1 MLKKKAQAALE
12 YLMTYGWAILVIVI
26 VIAALYALGVFTPKA
41 SVPCTPCFSSFAY
54 LDHSYDSGTK
64 NLTLKIRN
72 GPRSITIDGASFE
85 YTNGTTAWN
94 STLAQSVEPNKDIE
108 IIGNVPLKPPY
119 DLIVKINYTVTDSGL
134 QHTDTATI
142 HG

>member
-1 MLKKKAQAALE
+1 MKKKAQAALE

-54 LDHSYDSGTK
+54 LDHSYVNGT
-64 NLTLKIRN
+64 LTLKIRN
-72 GPRSITIDGASFE
+72 GPRAIVVSNATFKNPSTGTLYGYNETWVSVGANGDIEKSITASL
-85 YTNGTTAWN
+85 
-94 STLAQSVEPNKDIE
+94 SK
-108 IIGNVPLKPPY
+108 PY
-119 DLIVKINYTVTDSGL
+119 DVEITIYYTVNETGL

>member
-1 MLKKKAQAALE
+1 MKKKAQAALE

-72 GPRSITIDGASFE
+72 GPRAIKILEANFTYNENKYQADKPSDEIQGNTDILL
-85 YTNGTTAWN
+85 YN
-94 STLAQSVEPNKDIE
+94 SS
-108 IIGNVPLKPPY
+108 
-119 DLIVKINYTVTDSGL
+119 S
-134 QHTDTATI
+134 
-142 HG
+142 

>member
-54 LDHSYDSGTK
+54 LDHSYTGNT
-64 NLTLKIRN
+64 LTLKIRN
-72 GPRSITIDGASFE
+72 GPRAIVVNNATFSDASTGNLLGYNDTWVSAGANGDIQKSITV
-85 YTNGTTAWN
+85 TLGT
-94 STLAQSVEPNKDIE
+94 
-108 IIGNVPLKPPY
+108 PY
-119 DLIVKINYTVTDSGL
+119 DVKVDISYTVNETGLTHTDS
-134 QHTDTATI
+134 ATI
-142 HG
+142 HGK